1 MLSIYQVFELGGTS
15 FGVTFFLSGI
25 TVNWFVV
32 VFFFCFVFLPCM
44 LGKSVLFVGVYIGKD
59 PY

>member
-32 VFFFCFVFLPCM
+32 VFFFLFCFSALRAWEECLVCW
-44 LGKSVLFVGVYIGKD
+44 GIYR
-59 PY
+59 

>member
-25 TVNWFVV
+25 TELVCGGFL
-32 VFFFCFVFLPCM
+32 FLFCFSALRAWEGFLVCW
-44 LGKSVLFVGVYIGKD
+44 GIYR
-59 PY
+59 